1 MREASLQEAAESGDL
16 VLMTKLKKTLSK
28 QKGGQQ
34 RPESLEGKVTEKAS
48 WANSV
53 KSLHS
58 CIVLQLLKKR
68 LVD

>member
-1 MREASLQEAAESGDL
+1 MWRFGTDDQAKENTEQAEG
-16 VLMTKLKKTLSK
+16 
-28 QKGGQQ
+28 GGQQ
-34 RPESLEGKVTEKAS
+34 RPESLEGEVTEKAS

-53 KSLHS
+53 KSMHS